1 MYLFKSILC
10 FKEIEKDCERFLV
23 QSKKKTIVD
32 VVNIALANLK
42 FHAVHA
48 TSEYICNTCVMVS
61 SRREIICSRTWKNY
75 RNLWE
80 PESWPCFSCCKIRVK
95 IGLTAY
101 TTPTV
106 RDICSFAV
114 LFLVSRPFCRFTL
127 VYEGRFMLCYKEKL
141 EPSDRA
147 MANF

>member
-1 MYLFKSILC
+1 MYLSFKNILR

-48 TSEYICNTCVMVS
+48 TSEYICNICVMVS
-61 SRREIICSRTWKNY
+61 SRREIICSRTSKNY

-80 PESWPCFSCCKIRVK
+80 PESWPCFP
-95 IGLTAY
+95 A
-101 TTPTV
+101 
-106 RDICSFAV
+106 
-114 LFLVSRPFCRFTL
+114 
-127 VYEGRFMLCYKEKL
+127 EK
-141 EPSDRA
+141 
-147 MANF
+147 FG

>member
-1 MYLFKSILC
+1 MSIFC

-32 VVNIALANLK
+32 VVNIALANLN

-48 TSEYICNTCVMVS
+48 TSEYIGNICVTVS

-80 PESWPCFSCCKIRVK
+80 PESWLCFP
-95 IGLTAY
+95 A
-101 TTPTV
+101 
-106 RDICSFAV
+106 
-114 LFLVSRPFCRFTL
+114 
-127 VYEGRFMLCYKEKL
+127 EK
-141 EPSDRA
+141 
-147 MANF
+147 FG

>member
-1 MYLFKSILC
+1 M
-10 FKEIEKDCERFLV
+10 
-23 QSKKKTIVD
+23 
-32 VVNIALANLK
+32 
-42 FHAVHA
+42 
-48 TSEYICNTCVMVS
+48 
-61 SRREIICSRTWKNY
+61 
-75 RNLWE
+75 
-80 PESWPCFSCCKIRVK
+80 
-95 IGLTAY
+95 GLIAY

-114 LFLVSRPFCRFTL
+114 FFLFSLSFCRFTL